1 MSMTT
6 MDAYRMKIEAALR
19 ELQADLDKLD
29 ARIQGAEADARLWF
43 ERERRAFEAKEHR
56 LRDRLHELE
65 RASSGAMEEVK
76 RGVDEAW
83 ADLKASF
90 ERARDRF

>member
-1 MSMTT
+1 MST

-29 ARIQGAEADARLWF
+29 ARIQGAEADARLWY
-43 ERERRAFEAKEHR
+43 ERERRAFEDKEKH
-56 LRDRLHELE
+56 LLERLHKLE
-65 RASSGAMEEVK
+65 RASSGAMEEMK

-83 ADLKASF
+83 ADLKASY